1 MEVEVIVDAK
11 YNKPKA
17 IIYTNAVSDE
27 VAKVVNELQ
36 NSGTQTL
43 NGYLDN
49 KICILNLEKIFD
61 IYAEG
66 GKVYAKSSDET
77 YSLKYRL
84 YELEKL
90 LSKDFIRISNSEII
104 NLKKVKNLD
113 FSLLGT
119 IKINFING
127 TFTYCSRRF
136 IKKIKEHLGLWEYHF
151 VVLGSEATATH
162 MPSLCSEG
170 GNLMKI
176 LKELA
181 ISLIGIPIAGFVF
194 ITVYVLTYLLAG
206 EETYIILIE
215 SLKDFSVLAEELVV
229 IAISM
234 YISVLSYRLCYR
246 KVIGETK
253 VSGKVLYMCL
263 FIIGFALVPLLLA
276 YYLINSFRL
285 FGLAYLIVWVMF
297 VAIISLGYMIKDF
310 VDVWFINRKLRT
322 TQK

>member
-1 MEVEVIVDAK
+1 M
-11 YNKPKA
+11 
-17 IIYTNAVSDE
+17 
-27 VAKVVNELQ
+27 
-36 NSGTQTL
+36 
-43 NGYLDN
+43 
-49 KICILNLEKIFD
+49 
-61 IYAEG
+61 
-66 GKVYAKSSDET
+66 
-77 YSLKYRL
+77 
-84 YELEKL
+84 
-90 LSKDFIRISNSEII
+90 
-104 NLKKVKNLD
+104 D

-151 VVLGSEATATH
+151 VALVSETTATH
-162 MPSLCSEG
+162 MPSLRSEG

-181 ISLIGIPIAGFVF
+181 ISLIGIPIADFVF

-234 YISVLSYRLCYR
+234 YISVLSYRLCY
-246 KVIGETK
+246 KKIIGETK

>member
-1 MEVEVIVDAK
+1 MEVEVIVDVK

-43 NGYLDN
+43 NGYLGN
-49 KICILNLEKIFD
+49 KVCILNLENIFD

-127 TFTYCSRRF
+127 TFTCCSRRF
-136 IKKIKEHLGLWEYHF
+136 IKKIKEHLGLWNRAF
-151 VVLGSEATATH
+151 
-162 MPSLCSEG
+162 SL
-170 GNLMKI
+170 
-176 LKELA
+176 
-181 ISLIGIPIAGFVF
+181 
-194 ITVYVLTYLLAG
+194 
-206 EETYIILIE
+206 
-215 SLKDFSVLAEELVV
+215 
-229 IAISM
+229 
-234 YISVLSYRLCYR
+234 RR
-246 KVIGETK
+246 
-253 VSGKVLYMCL
+253 
-263 FIIGFALVPLLLA
+263 
-276 YYLINSFRL
+276 R
-285 FGLAYLIVWVMF
+285 
-297 VAIISLGYMIKDF
+297 
-310 VDVWFINRKLRT
+310 
-322 TQK
+322 